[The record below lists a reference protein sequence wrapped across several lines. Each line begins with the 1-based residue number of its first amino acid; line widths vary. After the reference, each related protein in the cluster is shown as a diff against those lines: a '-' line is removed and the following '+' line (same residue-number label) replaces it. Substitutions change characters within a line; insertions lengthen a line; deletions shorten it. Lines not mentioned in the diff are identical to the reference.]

1 MQSAVNL
8 LLYNIKFK
16 GENMLKKKNIILL
29 VSFVSLWF
37 LTGCVEMG
45 LPMLPGDRG
54 AGYAQG
60 PGGWNSAE
68 DEENI
73 DISDIDQNLSESGM
87 VIEEGMQK
95 VARIPFPVSEYAR
108 LAKTGKGTVK
118 GKIYVTDGY
127 DRKVF
132 GKSTRLYLNPKTS
145 YSDQWYRESYIGGK
159 KMAKADDRLFNYLR
173 FTSSDAKGNFAFYG
187 VPSGRYYL
195 IGMVKCGEEC
205 GYESPKSIR
214 IATQIT
220 IRGNQIVE
228 KDLAGP
234 MY

>member
-1 MQSAVNL
+1 MKKTTYLILISL
-8 LLYNIKFK
+8 L
-16 GENMLKKKNIILL
+16 
-29 VSFVSLWF
+29 SLWT
-37 LTGCVEMG
+37 LTGCVERG
-45 LPMLPGDRG
+45 LPLLPGEGRTV
-54 AGYAQG
+54 QTQ
-60 PGGWNSAE
+60 PGGWSSSE
-68 DEENI
+68 EEEENI
-73 DISDIDQNLSESGM
+73 DISDIDQNLSESGTAM
-87 VIEEGMQK
+87 MQQEQK

-127 DRKVF
+127 DRKVV

-214 IATQIT
+214 IATQVT